1 MGELLKPAAR
11 CTQAK
16 PELGDFLLV
25 QNTEPSNGTVAGV
38 GWSERGHL
46 MAEDGEANDIGTVCM
61 NKLHA
66 YHQSY

>member
-46 MAEDGEANDIGTVCM
+46 QWLKTGLKTTSV
-61 NKLHA
+61 LFV
-66 YHQSY
+66 